1 MNQLNQRPIIALDF
15 STWQEVEDFLLFFP
29 EEEKLFVKIGMELF
43 YQEGP
48 EIVRYLKDAGHDV
61 FLDLKLHDIPNTVE
75 KAMRGLAKLGV
86 DVTCV
91 HAAGGIRM
99 MEAAMRGLEEGTP
112 EGGKRPLLLAI
123 TQLTSTSEEEMH
135 ADQLIEVPLE
145 KSVIHYAN
153 CAKKAG
159 LDGVVSSAWEV
170 EAIKETAGD
179 EFVCLTPGIRPKG
192 TVVGDQTRVVTPSQ
206 AREIGSTFIVVG
218 RPITQATD
226 PYEAYRA
233 IQTEWSQPKMNV
245 EQSIAKDLLEIEAVF
260 LNPSNPFTWA
270 SGIKSPIY
278 CDNRITMS
286 YPKVRKEIAK
296 GLARKIKEAFPEVQ
310 VIAGTATA
318 GIPHAAWVAEILDLP
333 MVYIRSKAKDHGK
346 GNQIEGRIVE
356 GQKMVVIE
364 DLISTGGSVLEAAEA
379 AKREGAAI
387 LGVAAIFTYEL
398 PKGKANFEKAEI
410 PLMTLTNYSV
420 LIEAALEDRYIDEQ
434 ELTLLKEWKKD
445 PENWQF

>member
-15 STWQEVEDFLLFFP
+15 STWQEVEDFLRFFP

-179 EFVCLTPGIRPKG
+179 EFVCLTPGIRPEG
-192 TVVGDQTRVVTPSQ
+192 TVAGDQTRVVTPSQ

-226 PYEAYRA
+226 PYEAYRT

-260 LNPSNPFTWA
+260 LNPSDPFTWA

-296 GLARKIKEAFPEVQ
+296 GLASKIKEAFPEVQ

-379 AKREGAAI
+379 AKREGADI

-445 PENWQF
+445 PENWQI